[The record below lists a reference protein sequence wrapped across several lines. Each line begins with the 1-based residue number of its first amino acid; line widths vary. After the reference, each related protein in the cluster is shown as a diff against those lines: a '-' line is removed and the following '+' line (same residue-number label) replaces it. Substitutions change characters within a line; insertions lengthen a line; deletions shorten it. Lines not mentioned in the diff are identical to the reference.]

1 MASPKHPA
9 PEASADS
16 AATSSNAGADVALV
30 HNVTPEGEVHI
41 IRRRGDQLEAG
52 ALQPLREGVPIQG
65 EVVSLKP
72 RANFPLLCDVQT
84 LYSPAAAGS
93 APKSAAPPAEKPAAR
108 PARRK
113 GPAQVAT
120 DDYRAN
126 WDSIWSGSK
135 KRDALN

>member
-9 PEASADS
+9 SEASADS
-16 AATSSNAGADVALV
+16 AAPSTADVALV
-30 HNVTPEGEVHI
+30 HQVTPEGEVHI

-52 ALQPLREGVPIQG
+52 ALHPLREGVPIQG
-65 EVVSLKP
+65 EVVSLTP
-72 RANFPLLCDVQT
+72 RPHFPLLCDVQT
-84 LYSPAAAGS
+84 LYKPPAGAAAKS
-93 APKSAAPPAEKPAAR
+93 APPPEKPASR

-120 DDYRAN
+120 DEYRAN
-126 WDSIWSGSK
+126 WDSIWSNAK